1 MRSVQPGLQYHAGR
15 SILRLQYREQ
25 IEKWDP
31 ALRLTPDSSSES
43 GQDVERQPIGG
54 GSSSEGLSILY
65 EGLKLHVD
73 SAPLPYM
80 RRTVW
85 EYAVPA
91 AAIDNALAWWN
102 SLPGLL
108 VGYGF
113 EMIHLDGEDVQLLA
127 HWVFNPELL

>member
-1 MRSVQPGLQYHAGR
+1 LRS
-15 SILRLQYREQ
+15 S
-25 IEKWDP
+25 
-31 ALRLTPDSSSES
+31 TDSGPES
-43 GQDVERQPIGG
+43 DKDLEGQPIGG
-54 GSSSEGLSILY
+54 VSSSEGLSILY

-113 EMIHLDGEDVQLLA
+113 EMIHLDGEDVQVLA